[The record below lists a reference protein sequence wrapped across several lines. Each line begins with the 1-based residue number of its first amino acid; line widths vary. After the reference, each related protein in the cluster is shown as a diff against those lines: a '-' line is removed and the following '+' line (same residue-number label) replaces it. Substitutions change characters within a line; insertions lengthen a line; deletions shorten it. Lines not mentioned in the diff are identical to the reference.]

1 MKNKYINI
9 ALASSILYLSSCT
22 PKTDVPAATKGD
34 IDVSKYVA
42 IGNSIT
48 SGFADAALYYDGQI
62 VSYPNLLAKQFMEIG
77 GGTFTQPLV
86 PQNSVGIGST
96 GNAKLILGIVD
107 GELSPI
113 PAAASGDSSIWRTS
127 VAASGP
133 FNNMGVPGA
142 KATTTVYPGY
152 GNPLLG
158 AGNYNPYF
166 YRMTTAPTTASILS
180 DAASQAPT
188 FFSMFIGSNDVL
200 AYALTGGAS
209 DAITPIAGAAGIG
222 FDASIDAIVNT
233 MTANGAKG
241 VIANIPDITTI
252 PFFTTVPYNPLTSAV
267 LGNKDTAAG
276 SATITALNAGL
287 YGPLK
292 QALTAFGAGDR
303 INLLSASASNPLLIK
318 DSTLPNLS
326 LQLTAA
332 LTPSLGALTAT
343 VFGQIYG
350 QARQATA
357 NDYILLSSKSAIGA
371 TIATAPS
378 TSINK
383 NGISY
388 PMASQYVLTQ
398 AEAAAIKT
406 ATTAFNAKLKA
417 VAESKSLAFV
427 DVNAFLAKVKETG
440 IHYNGRDIT
449 ATFVTGGA
457 FSLDGIHLT
466 PLGNAM
472 LANQFIDAINGTYGS
487 TIKEIDASNYIGV
500 KFP

>member
-1 MKNKYINI
+1 MKKNYINI
-9 ALASSILYLSSCT
+9 SLASILLYLSSCT
-22 PKTDVPAATKGD
+22 PKTDVPAATKGS

-62 VSYPNLLAKQFMEIG
+62 VSYPNLLAKQFEAIG
-77 GGTFTQPLV
+77 GGSFVQPLV
-86 PQNSVGIGST
+86 PQNSVGIGSS

-107 GELSPI
+107 GDLSPI

-127 VAASGP
+127 VAATGP

-142 KATTTVYPGY
+142 KAITTVYPGY

-158 AGNYNPYF
+158 AGRFNPFF
-166 YRMTTAPTTASILS
+166 YRMTTAPATASILS
-180 DAASQAPT
+180 DAAAQNPT

-200 AYALTGGAS
+200 AYALAGGAS
-209 DAITPIAGAAGIG
+209 DAITPSAGSAGIG
-222 FDASIDAIVNT
+222 FDASIDLIVNT

-241 VIANIPDITTI
+241 VVANVPDITTI
-252 PFFTTVPYNPLTSAV
+252 PFFTTVPYNPLTSSV
-267 LGNKDTAAG
+267 LGSGDTAVG
-276 SATITALNAGL
+276 SATITALNTGL

-292 QALTAFGAGDR
+292 QALTAFGAGNR
-303 INLLSASASNPLLIK
+303 INLLSSSASNPLLIK
-318 DSTLPNLS
+318 DSTLTNLS
-326 LQLTAA
+326 AQLTAA
-332 LTPSLGALTAT
+332 LTPSLGASTAT
-343 VFGQIYG
+343 AFGQIYG

-357 NDYILLSSKSAIGA
+357 NDLVLLSSRSAIGA
-371 TIATAPS
+371 TVTGAP

-388 PMASQYVLTQ
+388 PMANLYVLTQ
-398 AEAAAIKT
+398 AEVTAIKT
-406 ATTAFNAKLKA
+406 ATTAFNTKLKA
-417 VAESKSLAFV
+417 VAASKGLAFV
-427 DVNAFLAKVKETG
+427 DVNAFLAQVQTG

-472 LANQFIDAINGTYGS
+472 LANKFIDAINSTYGS

>member
-9 ALASSILYLSSCT
+9 ALASTILYLSSCT

-62 VSYPNLLAKQFMEIG
+62 VSYPNLIAKQFMEIG

-86 PQNSVGIGST
+86 PQNSVGIGSS
-96 GNAKLILGIVD
+96 GNAKLILGIVN

-113 PAAASGDSSIWRTS
+113 PAAASGDSSIWTTS

-152 GNPLLG
+152 GNPLNG
-158 AGNYNPYF
+158 VGKFNPF
-166 YRMTTAPTTASILS
+166 FTRMTTAPATASILS
-180 DAASQAPT
+180 DAASQSPT
-188 FFSMFIGSNDVL
+188 FFSLFIGSNDVL
-200 AYALTGGAS
+200 AYALAGGAS

-241 VIANIPDITTI
+241 VIANIPDITSI
-252 PFFTTVPYNPLTSAV
+252 PFFTTVPYNPLTSSV
-267 LGNKDTAAG
+267 LGSGDTAVG
-276 SATITALNAGL
+276 SATITALNSGL

-292 QALTAFGAGDR
+292 QALTVFEAGDR
-303 INLLSASASNPLLIK
+303 INLLSATASNPLLIK
-318 DSTLPNLS
+318 DSTLTNLS
-326 LQLTAA
+326 AQLTAA
-332 LTPSLGALTAT
+332 LTPSLGAVLAT
-343 VFGQIYG
+343 GFGQIFG

-357 NDYILLSSKSAIGA
+357 NDYILLSTRSAIGA
-371 TIATAPS
+371 TIATAP
-378 TSINK
+378 TQVNK

-417 VAESKSLAFV
+417 VADSKGLAFV

-472 LANQFIDAINGTYGS
+472 LANKFIDAINATYGS